1 MVKKSRKIYILG
13 SAIIALASLFLV
25 YFLLI
30 STGVVQ
36 VKNEIITITSGSI
49 EATYNGE
56 PVKCESVEVTQG
68 ELRKG
73 HTIKAIY
80 TGKVVNVGSAANT
93 YTFKIVDSEGVDVT
107 NKYTI
112 EKLEGTITVNKR
124 PISLRGSNAYKEYDG
139 TPLSTNSKEYTWVSG
154 SLIEGHTIEVSS
166 HGEQTDAG
174 IGENLLDVQIYDA
187 NRNVMTQNYDIQ
199 VVPGALTVNPIP
211 LVISSG
217 SANKRY
223 DGTALTEDFWQL
235 EHGNLLDLNED
246 GTPDHRIEAETNGT
260 ITEPGKADNT
270 FKYIKVLDIETGNDV
285 THNYDIDAQHGVLEI
300 KSVALV
306 FKSKSIYKNYDGKP
320 LVANKDDVEL
330 FSGELFEGHYYEV
343 EMYELTEVNAD
354 KYDYEFKVVIKDQ
367 NGLDITDNYDVEYE
381 YGKAEIKGADL
392 AIKTGSDDK
401 EYDGKPLSCEKYEIM
416 SSEFSNGEFTEDNE
430 YILENGDTLIVV
442 DSTKVT
448 DVSFDKYNKLQG
460 VNNVIEFKVLD
471 KNGNDVTKNYNIKD
485 NLSYGTLTIK
495 QKNIKIVTPSDS
507 KEYDGT
513 NLKYTLPEGKKIT
526 NVVMIF
532 EETPLIDGHQLSEIS
547 LDTELTPADISRSE
561 PFIYNV
567 PTFKI
572 VDAEG
577 KNVTN
582 NYSVSTDKY
591 GKLSYSK
598 KNITFVSK
606 SDSKEYDGKPLT
618 CDKYDV
624 TYNATTYELSQE
636 FIDENFLKN
645 HTIEINNGSE
655 ITSVVLNN
663 NNTIGDI
670 SNIFEVKIFTKQIVN
685 GVEITLDVTELFSI
699 TKQYGKLQVKP
710 KTIGVKTESK
720 DYVYTGKE
728 QEVPT
733 GFTLVDDIDLASL
746 GLVIKHVSTSV
757 SVKNITSDMGDKN
770 ISEFEVVDSSGKKN
784 PNYVVSVTEA
794 GRLRVYPY
802 PITLITESET
812 FEYAGLKTYECEK
825 TVLIVKFRTPMGE
838 FEKQIDTSNDQ
849 FECVLG
855 TGETLKISGKWSS
868 FELNKE
874 LDIDNPLG
882 MSLKYP
888 LEIDI
893 LDSNGVR
900 TIKNY
905 DISKDY
911 GYLFVSNPNYD
922 YTIAPA
928 KIAVPYSTT
937 LGQEVSMYYALNNN
951 FLDPE
956 DAVIGIESEKIGTVV
971 SSTYKLDSSNPA
983 HTIIN
988 SRTSEGYSFKCTIAG
1003 FATTTLKKSLKI
1015 ISFELFAPEDYEQ
1028 TNNIKGTKDFR
1039 IDFSENDIVIYEHTV
1054 VIETKSAT
1062 KTYDGT
1068 PLSGEDLEVNV
1079 TGLVS
1084 GHVANFVESS
1094 YTSITD
1100 VGTRINKVRIKIV
1113 DEFGN
1118 DVTDEYYSEEKFG
1131 TLNVIQRE
1139 VSLYFD
1145 DPYVVK
1151 EVQLGSTAGVEV
1163 TEKDFEPETYQVF
1176 DLIDGHKLVSFS
1188 TSTAK
1193 ESGLYEVTKF
1203 KIVDENG
1210 ENVTKNYSL
1219 FADYIFIQIEY
1230 INYS

>member
-73 HTIKAIY
+73 HTIEAIY

-442 DSTKVT
+442 DSTKVI

-471 KNGNDVTKNYNIKD
+471 KDGKDVTKNYNIKD
-485 NLSYGTLTIK
+485 NLSYGTLMITQKQIK
-495 QKNIKIVTPSDS
+495 VETPSETF
-507 KEYDGT
+507 EYDGKSHSCSEDPKT
-513 NLKYTLPEGKKIT
+513 TVKVYTDELY
-526 NVVMIF
+526 
-532 EETPLIDGHQLSEIS
+532 DGLVNG
-547 LDTELTPADISRSE
+547 DVFKCTELSSLLTPDQGSVL
-561 PFIYNV
+561 NV
-567 PTFKI
+567 PTYKI
-572 VDAEG
+572 FDSEG
-577 KNVTN
+577 KDITL
-582 NYSVSTDKY
+582 NYSVSQDKY

-598 KNITFVSK
+598 KNITIISEK
-606 SDSKEYDGKPLT
+606 GTKEYDGTPLSVH
-618 CDKYDV
+618 KY
-624 TYNATTYELSQE
+624 S
-636 FIDENFLKN
+636 FIIDEKQYEMDDKFLDNHFIEYTNISEATNAGTVIKN
-645 HTIEINNGSE
+645 R
-655 ITSVVLNN
+655 
-663 NNTIGDI
+663 
-670 SNIFEVKIFTKQIVN
+670 FEVKIYTYVEVK
-685 GVEITLDVTELFSI
+685 GVEKKVDVTERFSI
-699 TKQYGKLQVKP
+699 TKELGELLVTPQKIFVKTLSGTFTYDGQNHYVDNFTLCDDTLDLKTLGISIKVISKTEVKDATSNYGKNN
-710 KTIGVKTESK
+710 
-720 DYVYTGKE
+720 
-728 QEVPT
+728 
-733 GFTLVDDIDLASL
+733 DLKFKVLSL
-746 GLVIKHVSTSV
+746 
-757 SVKNITSDMGDKN
+757 DKN
-770 ISEFEVVDSSGKKN
+770 GEPTDKEN
-784 PNYVVSVTEA
+784 PNYIVEIEEYGKIIVN
-794 GRLRVYPY
+794 PY
-802 PITLITESET
+802 MIIVWTNT
-812 FEYAGLKTYECEK
+812 FDYKYKKGVKQSGINGGLLVCEDVDYRDFINGDYSLTSGQLLNNINKPSCNLKTGDTLVIGDVWTSIELGQVVNKPQFLDIYEIVGDK
-825 TVLIVKFRTPMGE
+825 TVSTK
-838 FEKQIDTSNDQ
+838 SNYYIY
-849 FECVLG
+849 EA
-855 TGETLKISGKWSS
+855 
-868 FELNKE
+868 
-874 LDIDNPLG
+874 
-882 MSLKYP
+882 
-888 LEIDI
+888 
-893 LDSNGVR
+893 
-900 TIKNY
+900 
-905 DISKDY
+905 Y
-911 GYLFVSNPNYD
+911 GYITVTNPNYD
-922 YTIAPA
+922 FTIAPT
-928 KIAVPYSTT
+928 KIAVPYSETNGEIVNT
-937 LGQEVSMYYALNNN
+937 EYAMANNLISSEIIG
-951 FLDPE
+951 LDVLIAQGYTY
-956 DAVIGIESEKIGTVV
+956 DVVIEGSASKPGTYEKVLKIVDFKLYDKDGKLIDIVGT
-971 SSTYKLDSSNPA
+971 
-983 HTIIN
+983 
-988 SRTSEGYSFKCTIAG
+988 EGYRIG
-1003 FATTTLKKSLKI
+1003 FM
-1015 ISFELFAPEDYEQ
+1015 
-1028 TNNIKGTKDFR
+1028 
-1039 IDFSENDIVIYEHTV
+1039 ENDIVIYEHTV
-1054 VIETKSAT
+1054 TITT
-1062 KTYDGT
+1062 KTVTEVY
-1068 PLSGEDLEVNV
+1068 SGKELNGKDYEVTV
-1079 TGLVS
+1079 TGLAS
-1084 GHVANFVESS
+1084 GHS
-1094 YTSITD
+1094 YIIKQDSYKNIKN
-1100 VGTRINKVRIKIV
+1100 VGQVTNKVSIIV
-1113 DEFGN
+1113 KDQYGN
-1118 DVTDEYYSEEKFG
+1118 DVTSSYYMINKFG
-1131 TLNVIQRE
+1131 TLNITPKE
-1139 VSLYFD
+1139 FSIIFD
-1145 DPYVVK
+1145 DPYVEK
-1151 EVQLGSTAGVEV
+1151 DLSSTDIKGVEA
-1163 TEKDFEPETYQVF
+1163 TEKDFEYSYEVV
-1176 DLIDGHKLVSFS
+1176 DLAPGHKLISFS
-1188 TSTAK
+1188 TDYALS
-1193 ESGLYEVTKF
+1193 SGEYDIIEY
-1203 KIVDENG
+1203 KIIDEND
-1210 ENVTKNYSL
+1210 NDVTKNYSVYS
-1219 FADYIFIQIEY
+1219 DPIYIYVNIV
-1230 INYS
+1230 